1 MESYIVFF
9 FISLSIIASRF
20 IHAVACDMIFFLFKA
35 EWYSVY
41 VLHFVYPTIY
51 WWTVGLLPFLDNC
64 EYCCY
69 SQKCADNHFEILI
82 SRSHSFGYI
91 CISRIV
97 ESYGG
102 FVFNF
107 WGTSVLFSI
116 VAAPFYIPITIAE
129 GCQFLHIL
137 TNTSPPPFGE
147 GDVWKKPSRWVFIW
161 FRFAFLWWL
170 VTLSIFSYFWPF
182 VYHLWRNV
190 YSCGLHIFYQVLF
203 CCPVVGVLYILDL
216 NPLPDICFLYIFFH
230 SIVCFS
236 FYIFDCFLWCI
247 EVF

>member
-1 MESYIVFF
+1 M
-9 FISLSIIASRF
+9 R
-20 IHAVACDMIFFLFKA
+20 
-35 EWYSVY
+35 
-41 VLHFVYPTIY
+41 
-51 WWTVGLLPFLDNC
+51 
-64 EYCCY
+64 
-69 SQKCADNHFEILI
+69 
-82 SRSHSFGYI
+82 YI
-91 CISRIV
+91 CTVFHSSCTILHTHHHCRRLPVSPHPHQH
-97 ESYGG
+97 SPHP
-102 FVFNF
+102 FV
-107 WGTSVLFSI
+107 
-116 VAAPFYIPITIAE
+116 
-129 GCQFLHIL
+129 
-137 TNTSPPPFGE
+137 E

-230 SIVCFS
+230 SIVCFP